1 MVRVLPEARKRG
13 IGSVLLEA
21 ARERATAIG
30 RESMWG
36 RVRDAESLAFA
47 EKRGFRELT
56 REITV
61 LRKLRR
67 GDGEAAPG
75 IVPLRD
81 EHLQQAYE
89 VWAECL
95 PEIHVPLVGEVPPYE
110 EWLEREARADGPAL
124 VALDGDRVVG
134 YARLCQTGLPHRLEH
149 GLTAVRRS
157 HRRRG
162 LGSAL
167 KQAQIKWAADS
178 GYRELTSEMVEGNA
192 PMRALNERL
201 GYRQLPPVIVV
212 GGRPVAPGDR
222 DPPRE
227 HGRRPRGVA
236 AKCAAPSCRTSEH
249 RASTSSGAPSSPA
262 TCTSSPSLDGEL
274 AGSGLV
280 NRSDTGNAHVAP
292 RVLPDKR
299 GRGVGAALLEH
310 LAAHAVGQ
318 GYSRAGSHVAG
329 DDDHSIAFAQRFGFE
344 ELRRDVQQVLE
355 VRRCPSRARSTAS
368 SSSRSRS
375 SRISS
380 RPRTRSRRRATR
392 TCRSRGSTSRSRPGS
407 SRAGRFRRG
416 RSPHSPAARS
426 WATRA

>member
-1 MVRVLPEARKRG
+1 MIREIDRHSADFERCFEIVNAVEPDNPTTVEHLREAADGDFLLHESGDGYAYVVRSSAAGNALAMVRVLPDARKRG
-13 IGSVLLEA
+13 IGSALVEA
-21 ARERATAIG
+21 ARERATALG
-30 RESMWG
+30 RESIWG

-67 GDGEAAPG
+67 GDGRAAPG

-95 PEIHVPLVGEVPPYE
+95 PEIHVPLVGEVPPYD
-110 EWLEREARADGPAL
+110 EWLEQEARADGPAI

-134 YARLCQTGLPHRLEH
+134 YARLCQTGLSHRLEH

-167 KQAQIKWAADS
+167 KQAQIKWAADN

-212 GGRPVAPGDR
+212 GG
-222 DPPRE
+222 
-227 HGRRPRGVA
+227 
-236 AKCAAPSCRTSEH
+236 S
-249 RASTSSGAPSSPA
+249 
-262 TCTSSPSLDGEL
+262 
-274 AGSGLV
+274 
-280 NRSDTGNAHVAP
+280 
-292 RVLPDKR
+292 
-299 GRGVGAALLEH
+299 
-310 LAAHAVGQ
+310 
-318 GYSRAGSHVAG
+318 
-329 DDDHSIAFAQRFGFE
+329 
-344 ELRRDVQQVLE
+344 
-355 VRRCPSRARSTAS
+355 AR
-368 SSSRSRS
+368 
-375 SRISS
+375 
-380 RPRTRSRRRATR
+380 
-392 TCRSRGSTSRSRPGS
+392 
-407 SRAGRFRRG
+407 
-416 RSPHSPAARS
+416 
-426 WATRA
+426 

>member
-1 MVRVLPEARKRG
+1 MIREVDRDGADFERCVEIVNAVEPDNPTTVEHLRAVADGDFLLHESGDGYAYVVRSSAAGNALAMARVLPEARKRG
-13 IGSVLLEA
+13 IGSALVEA

-30 RESMWG
+30 RESIWG

-75 IVPLRD
+75 IVPLGD

-95 PEIHVPLVGEVPPYE
+95 PEIHVPLVGEVPPYD
-110 EWLEREARADGPAL
+110 EWLEREAGADGPAL

-134 YARLCQTGLPHRLEH
+134 YARLCQTGLSHRLEH

-167 KQAQIKWAADS
+167 KQAQIKWAADN

-212 GGRPVAPGDR
+212 GG
-222 DPPRE
+222 
-227 HGRRPRGVA
+227 
-236 AKCAAPSCRTSEH
+236 S
-249 RASTSSGAPSSPA
+249 
-262 TCTSSPSLDGEL
+262 
-274 AGSGLV
+274 
-280 NRSDTGNAHVAP
+280 
-292 RVLPDKR
+292 
-299 GRGVGAALLEH
+299 
-310 LAAHAVGQ
+310 
-318 GYSRAGSHVAG
+318 
-329 DDDHSIAFAQRFGFE
+329 
-344 ELRRDVQQVLE
+344 
-355 VRRCPSRARSTAS
+355 VR
-368 SSSRSRS
+368 
-375 SRISS
+375 
-380 RPRTRSRRRATR
+380 
-392 TCRSRGSTSRSRPGS
+392 
-407 SRAGRFRRG
+407 
-416 RSPHSPAARS
+416 
-426 WATRA
+426 

>member
-1 MVRVLPEARKRG
+1 MIREIDRHSADFERCVEIVNAVEPDNPTTVEHLRAGADGDFLLHESGDGYAYVVRSSAAGNALAMARVLPEARKRG
-13 IGSVLLEA
+13 IGSALVEA

-30 RESMWG
+30 RESIWG

-61 LRKLRR
+61 LRELRP

-110 EWLEREARADGPAL
+110 EWLEQEAGADGPAL

-134 YARLCQTGLPHRLEH
+134 YARLCQTGLSHRLEH
-149 GLTAVRRS
+149 GLTAVRHS

-167 KQAQIKWAADS
+167 KQAQIKWAADN

-201 GYRQLPPVIVV
+201 GYRQLPPVIIV
-212 GGRPVAPGDR
+212 GG
-222 DPPRE
+222 
-227 HGRRPRGVA
+227 
-236 AKCAAPSCRTSEH
+236 S
-249 RASTSSGAPSSPA
+249 
-262 TCTSSPSLDGEL
+262 
-274 AGSGLV
+274 
-280 NRSDTGNAHVAP
+280 
-292 RVLPDKR
+292 
-299 GRGVGAALLEH
+299 
-310 LAAHAVGQ
+310 
-318 GYSRAGSHVAG
+318 
-329 DDDHSIAFAQRFGFE
+329 
-344 ELRRDVQQVLE
+344 
-355 VRRCPSRARSTAS
+355 AR
-368 SSSRSRS
+368 
-375 SRISS
+375 
-380 RPRTRSRRRATR
+380 
-392 TCRSRGSTSRSRPGS
+392 
-407 SRAGRFRRG
+407 
-416 RSPHSPAARS
+416 
-426 WATRA
+426 